1 MLFKMQPSPLPMLP
15 STLRAVFPA
24 PLITSNELSGAGT
37 QAQPSPDP
45 SSTRHL
51 RRVPVTVPPP
61 CLLPTPTP

>member
-15 STLRAVFPA
+15 STRHA